1 MGIDNDIDCFDFSG
15 WDINEELFDSD
26 IADSYN
32 IDESMYICNYKTIP
46 GYDNYI
52 IYRDGKIEN
61 TKRRSEYLTHTRC
74 KNRGGPRVGLSK
86 KGKGVSF
93 LVAKILISVFKSND
107 YDFIKDK
114 AIVHYRDHN
123 PGNISLENIFIEL
136 K

>member
-61 TKRRSEYLTHTRC
+61 TKRRNEYLKHTIP
-74 KNRGGPRVGLSK
+74 KRGGPRVKLSK
-86 KGKGVSF
+86 KGKKGVSF